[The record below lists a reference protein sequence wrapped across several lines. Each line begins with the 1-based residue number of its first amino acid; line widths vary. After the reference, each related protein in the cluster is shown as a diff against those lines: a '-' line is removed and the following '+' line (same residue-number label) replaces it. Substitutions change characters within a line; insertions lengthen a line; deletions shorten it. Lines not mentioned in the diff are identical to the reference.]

1 MGPRR
6 RMSLAMVKGVRKAAW
21 NTLHS
26 ASSALG
32 FGIATYRQPERL
44 ETMRVI
50 RELKRSC
57 EMVLTPL
64 EAGQLFSLVRATSKL
79 GGAMAEVGVFR
90 GASAHLMRRADGLR
104 PLHLFDTFEGLPEPA
119 ETDVEIHAGAFEKN
133 EFSCSLEQVRN
144 NLKSCANVHFHP
156 GFFPAT
162 GRAIENEK
170 FSFVHSDVDLYVS
183 TRSVLEF
190 FYPRLLRGGIILT
203 HDFATAHGPHKAF
216 TEFFEHLPEPLIE
229 LSGDQAM
236 AVKL

>member
-1 MGPRR
+1 MI
-6 RMSLAMVKGVRKAAW
+6 KGMRQAAW
-21 NTLHS
+21 NALHF

-32 FGIATYRQPERL
+32 FGIVTYRQPERL
-44 ETMRVI
+44 ETVRAI
-50 RELKRSC
+50 RKLKASC

-64 EAGQLFSLVRATSKL
+64 EASQLFSLVRSTSKL

-90 GASAHLMRRADGLR
+90 GGSARLIRQADAVR

-119 ETDVEIHAGAFEKN
+119 RTDVEIHTGPFEKN
-133 EFSCSLEQVRN
+133 EFSCSLEQVRH

-156 GFFPAT
+156 GLFPET
-162 GRAIENEK
+162 GKVVENEK
-170 FSFVHSDVDLYVS
+170 FSFVHADVDLYAS

-190 FYPRLLRGGIILT
+190 FYPRLIPGAIILT

-216 TEFFEHLPEPLIE
+216 TEFFENLPEPLIE

-236 AVKL
+236 VVKL